1 MRFWVTYSSMESPV
15 DFLKMR
21 IRYWGFSAAASAM
34 SEMENGVALV
44 DIGRSSTEVAI
55 IKDNIVRDVAIIPF
69 GGESVTADIKNV
81 TGITNQWAETIKIL
95 HGRCCEEYAVEN
107 KKLILKNENDTDD
120 GEVEISLLAR
130 VIEAR
135 MSEIFDAVR
144 YVIEQSGYASK
155 LTSGVVI
162 TGGSS
167 HLENILQLAGALLGQ
182 RIRLAAPQNAI
193 EGNSV
198 EDAFDVYAATA
209 VGLVLET
216 IDPLLS
222 HALEFRK
229 ETVAQP
235 AKTTESSLFG
245 KEDEEEEEIFDA
257 RAERERRKEEERK
270 AKELRKQ
277 QDALRKQQEAERKAR
292 EKAEKKKEKNGPS
305 FFDLLFSDS
314 DNNNA

>member
-1 MRFWVTYSSMESPV
+1 M
-15 DFLKMR
+15 
-21 IRYWGFSAAASAM
+21 
-34 SEMENGVALV
+34 
-44 DIGRSSTEVAI
+44 
-55 IKDNIVRDVAIIPF
+55 
-69 GGESVTADIKNV
+69 
-81 TGITNQWAETIKIL
+81 
-95 HGRCCEEYAVEN
+95 
-107 KKLILKNENDTDD
+107 
-120 GEVEISLLAR
+120 
-130 VIEAR
+130 
-135 MSEIFDAVR
+135 
-144 YVIEQSGYASK
+144 
-155 LTSGVVI
+155 
-162 TGGSS
+162 
-167 HLENILQLAGALLGQ
+167 
-182 RIRLAAPQNAI
+182 
-193 EGNSV
+193 
-198 EDAFDVYAATA
+198 YAATA

-235 AKTTESSLFG
+235 AKTSESSLFG

-292 EKAEKKKEKNGPS
+292 EKAEKKKEKSGPS

>member
-1 MRFWVTYSSMESPV
+1 
-15 DFLKMR
+15 
-21 IRYWGFSAAASAM
+21 
-34 SEMENGVALV
+34 
-44 DIGRSSTEVAI
+44 
-55 IKDNIVRDVAIIPF
+55 
-69 GGESVTADIKNV
+69 
-81 TGITNQWAETIKIL
+81 
-95 HGRCCEEYAVEN
+95 
-107 KKLILKNENDTDD
+107 
-120 GEVEISLLAR
+120 
-130 VIEAR
+130 

-235 AKTTESSLFG
+235 AKTSESSLFG

-292 EKAEKKKEKNGPS
+292 EKAEKKKEKSGPS